1 MSFAKAVIPKQSL
14 NELSTA
20 RGTLSPNSS
29 QKPASNGL
37 DDFLNELNQA
47 TKLRLNPSGGTPGI
61 TNQKP
66 NKAQGQDNQR
76 IGNALQILQKRDLEA
91 KKTANIAVLSNIDRP
106 IDSSGA
112 GSDAR
117 AETLDSSQDQKLSL
131 AQLLAAI
138 EQLSGQQNQAN
149 TNNLLRNWGK
159 SPEDSEAVNQSNY
172 DFDVQNQLMDL
183 AQVRNQL
190 HDLGFSGLDSYINN
204 LDKAL
209 SIGDSDQ
216 IDLAKTSLT
225 EQLLATQLELLSPDS
240 KNSLGANVLSNQ
252 QSSDIKNLL
261 AIQLQKNQ
269 IVAKQLEAGESMRDS
284 QQKAQLQGLQFQ
296 NGISAQA
303 DTMAIQLVS
312 VELDPSKDLKEMQA
326 TDLDREFISVQGD
339 LLKTLSTGL
348 KLTQGEKTAQGLTAN
363 MEDLR
368 KAAAAT
374 NVPDGFNINKVD
386 GGLQDI
392 AGDDFSSNLL
402 SASQVA
408 QGSTN
413 ISSTP
418 TQIAMSLQETSV
430 TSGPLHSEILNA
442 ARSGGGRIQLELTPP
457 EQGTIRIDLRI
468 DQSGRAYLIVE
479 GANDAAKAR
488 LDQGGQQLKNEFAQM
503 GLQLSLDLRQGDS
516 RFAQNQQ
523 FGSEQ
528 SRFAQPSSSTDRS
541 SRGIGL
547 LSESLAT
554 TRFLSDNASGVSGIH
569 LYA

>member
-326 TDLDREFISVQGD
+326 TDLDREFISAQGD

-413 ISSTP
+413 ISSIP

-503 GLQLSLDLRQGDS
+503 GLQLSLDLKQGDS

-541 SRGIGL
+541 SMGIGL

>member
-37 DDFLNELNQA
+37 GDFLNELNQA

-66 NKAQGQDNQR
+66 NKAQGQGNQR
-76 IGNALQILQKRDLEA
+76 TGNALQILQKPDLEA

-117 AETLDSSQDQKLSL
+117 AGTLDSSQDQKLSL

-149 TNNLLRNWGK
+149 TNNLLRNWDK
-159 SPEDSEAVNQSNY
+159 SPEESQAVNRPNN
-172 DFDVQNQLMDL
+172 DLGVQNQLMDL

-209 SIGDSDQ
+209 SQGDSDQ
-216 IDLAKTSLT
+216 IYLAKTTLT
-225 EQLLATQLELLSPDS
+225 EQLLATQLELLGPDS
-240 KNSLGANVLSNQ
+240 KKALAVNPLLDQ
-252 QSSDIKNLL
+252 QSLDIKNLL
-261 AIQLQKNQ
+261 VIQAQQNQ
-269 IVAKQLEAGESMRDS
+269 IAAKQLAASESMIDG
-284 QQKAQLQGLQFQ
+284 QQKAELQGLQSQ
-296 NGISAQA
+296 NDANALVEAMS
-303 DTMAIQLVS
+303 IQLVS
-312 VELDPSKDLKEMQA
+312 VQLDPSEDLKLKQV
-326 TDLDREFISVQGD
+326 TDLDREFISAQGD
-339 LLKTLSTGL
+339 TLETLTAGL
-348 KLTQGEKTAQGLTAN
+348 TLTQDEITAQRLAN
-363 MEDLR
+363 AEPLGSN
-368 KAAAAT
+368 KSLAST
-374 NVPDGFNINKVD
+374 NFMDRLNINKANGD
-386 GGLQDI
+386 PQDI
-392 AGDDFSSNLL
+392 VGDNFSGNLL

-408 QGSTN
+408 QST
-413 ISSTP
+413 STSTP
-418 TQIAMSLQETSV
+418 NQIAMSLNETSI
-430 TSGPLHSEILNA
+430 TSGPLHSEIMSA
-442 ARSGGGRIQLELTPP
+442 AKSGGGRIQLELTPP

-468 DQSGRAYLIVE
+468 DQSGRAHLIVE
-479 GANDAAKAR
+479 GASDAAKAR

-503 GLQLSLDLRQGDS
+503 GLNLSLDLRQGDS

-523 FGSEQ
+523 FGSDQ
-528 SRFAQPSSSTDRS
+528 ARFAQPSSSTDRS
-541 SRGIGL
+541 SMGIGL

>member
-252 QSSDIKNLL
+252 QSLDIKNLL

-269 IVAKQLEAGESMRDS
+269 IVAKQLEVGESMRDS

-326 TDLDREFISVQGD
+326 TDLDREFISAQGD

-402 SASQVA
+402 SVSQVA

-418 TQIAMSLQETSV
+418 TQIAMSLQEASV

-541 SRGIGL
+541 SMGIGL

>member
-269 IVAKQLEAGESMRDS
+269 IVAKQLEVGESMRDS